1 MFFKIIIKAQD
12 SPWTRFVRCL
22 PLEKLC
28 CNLRKRADVMLSP
41 SAELRIN
48 TAKHLALSRC
58 YEDEILRL
66 RLRLTLRH
74 SLRRGKVRIGVHEF
88 LSRCHPHLSP
98 PPPRGKMEIGIPRNC
113 DVIVTFLIVLWL
125 TIATIKCDAQDKKLD
140 SFTISFASVSG
151 TRAPLWIAKDLGLF
165 EKYGLDGNLVYIA
178 SGVTSV
184 NALLGGS
191 VDIIAASGSSAV
203 GAAARGAPLVI
214 IASLGHIAYKLI
226 AHPSITS
233 VQGLKGKIIGSSRIG
248 AGTDFALQRLLPKLG
263 LTPGKDV
270 TLLPTGISESDR
282 RLLMLVQGKID
293 ATLGTEDNL
302 LQLAARGMKFSVL
315 ADLYE
320 AGVYTT
326 GSDIATNRQLFKQK
340 PRQLKAFLMAISEG
354 IYIGRTHKE
363 QAYRVYRK
371 YLKVEDPKMLESMH
385 KNYLLGS
392 IPARPFPKEEAIQND
407 IEDLS
412 HSYAHLKGRKAAE
425 FVDISLLKSLE
436 DEGFFKKFYG
446 K

>member
-1 MFFKIIIKAQD
+1 MRRLKVLLLLVFAALLLPSSIK
-12 SPWTRFVRCL
+12 
-22 PLEKLC
+22 
-28 CNLRKRADVMLSP
+28 
-41 SAELRIN
+41 
-48 TAKHLALSRC
+48 
-58 YEDEILRL
+58 
-66 RLRLTLRH
+66 
-74 SLRRGKVRIGVHEF
+74 
-88 LSRCHPHLSP
+88 
-98 PPPRGKMEIGIPRNC
+98 
-113 DVIVTFLIVLWL
+113 
-125 TIATIKCDAQDKKLD
+125 AQDKKLD

-165 EKYGLDGNLVYIA
+165 EKYGLEGNLVYIA

-226 AHPSITS
+226 AHPNITT

-270 TLLPTGISESDR
+270 TLLATGISESDR
-282 RLLMLVQGKID
+282 RLLMLMQGKID

-302 LQLAARGMKFSVL
+302 LQLAAKGMKFSVL
-315 ADLYE
+315 ADVYE
-320 AGVYTT
+320 AGIYTT
-326 GSDIATNRQLFKQK
+326 GSDIATSRQLVKQK
-340 PRQLKAFLMAISEG
+340 PRQLKAFLMAITEG
-354 IYIGRTHKE
+354 TFIGRTQKE
-363 QAYRVYRK
+363 QALRVYRK
-371 YLKVEDPKMLESMH
+371 YLKIEDPKMLDSMH

-412 HSYAHLKGRKAAE
+412 HSYAHLKGRKAGE
-425 FVDISLLKSLE
+425 FLDISLLKSLE
-436 DEGFFKKFYG
+436 DEGFFKKLYG

>member
-1 MFFKIIIKAQD
+1 MLGFLLGGMMDLQAQE
-12 SPWTRFVRCL
+12 R
-22 PLEKLC
+22 
-28 CNLRKRADVMLSP
+28 
-41 SAELRIN
+41 
-48 TAKHLALSRC
+48 
-58 YEDEILRL
+58 
-66 RLRLTLRH
+66 
-74 SLRRGKVRIGVHEF
+74 
-88 LSRCHPHLSP
+88 
-98 PPPRGKMEIGIPRNC
+98 
-113 DVIVTFLIVLWL
+113 
-125 TIATIKCDAQDKKLD
+125 KLD
-140 SFTISFASVSG
+140 SFSVSYASVSG

-165 EKYGLDGNLVYIA
+165 EKYALDCSLVYIA

-226 AHPSITS
+226 AHPTITT
-233 VQGLKGKIIGSSRIG
+233 VQGLKGKMIGTSRIG

-315 ADLYE
+315 ADVYE

-326 GSDIATNRQLFKQK
+326 GSDIVTSRQLLKQR
-340 PRQLKAFLMAISEG
+340 PGQLKAFIMAVSEG
-354 IYIGRTHKE
+354 IQIGRTQKE

-371 YLKVEDPKMLESMH
+371 YLKVEDAKMLESMH
-385 KNYLLGS
+385 RNYLLGS

-412 HSYAHLKGRKAAE
+412 HTYAHLKGRNARE
-425 FVDISLLKSLE
+425 FLDVSLLRSLE
-436 DEGFFKKFYG
+436 DEGFYKKLYG

>member
-1 MFFKIIIKAQD
+1 MVK
-12 SPWTRFVRCL
+12 S
-22 PLEKLC
+22 
-28 CNLRKRADVMLSP
+28 
-41 SAELRIN
+41 
-48 TAKHLALSRC
+48 
-58 YEDEILRL
+58 
-66 RLRLTLRH
+66 
-74 SLRRGKVRIGVHEF
+74 
-88 LSRCHPHLSP
+88 
-98 PPPRGKMEIGIPRNC
+98 
-113 DVIVTFLIVLWL
+113 IVTIVILL
-125 TIATIKCDAQDKKLD
+125 LSFQTAETQEKKLD
-140 SFTISFASVSG
+140 SLTISYASVSA

-165 EKYGLDGNLVYIA
+165 EKYGLEGNLVYIA

-203 GAAARGAPLVI
+203 GAAARGAPIVI

-270 TLLPTGISESDR
+270 TLLPTGVSESDR
-282 RLLMLVQGKID
+282 RLLMLMQGRID

-302 LQLAARGMKFSVL
+302 LQLATKGMKFSVL

-326 GSDIATNRQLFKQK
+326 GSDIATSRQLLKEK
-340 PRQLKAFLMAISEG
+340 P
-354 IYIGRTHKE
+354 
-363 QAYRVYRK
+363 
-371 YLKVEDPKMLESMH
+371 
-385 KNYLLGS
+385 
-392 IPARPFPKEEAIQND
+392 IQND

-412 HSYAHLKGRKAAE
+412 QTYAHLKGRKAGE
-425 FVDISLLKSLE
+425 FLDISLLKSLE
-436 DEGFFKKFYG
+436 DEGFFKKLYG

>member
-1 MFFKIIIKAQD
+1 MALKMNRTDGLWRIGD
-12 SPWTRFVRCL
+12 SRLFSPKDLIEIANSERCHSKRQRRISHFLLLPKTRSFG
-22 PLEKLC
+22 
-28 CNLRKRADVMLSP
+28 
-41 SAELRIN
+41 
-48 TAKHLALSRC
+48 
-58 YEDEILRL
+58 YRL
-66 RLRLTLRH
+66 GTTLRH
-74 SLRRGKVRIGVHEF
+74 HLFAPTLVLPRRGEGNRISPSSVH
-88 LSRCHPHLSP
+88 LRQL
-98 PPPRGKMEIGIPRNC
+98 RLA
-113 DVIVTFLIVLWL
+113 IVLFLIAAFLG
-125 TIATIKCDAQDKKLD
+125 KGFAQDKKLD
-140 SFTISFASVSG
+140 SFTISYASVSG

-203 GAAARGAPLVI
+203 GAAARGAPIVI

-226 AHPSITS
+226 AHPSITT

-270 TLLPTGISESDR
+270 TLLATGVSESDR
-282 RLLMLVQGKID
+282 RLLMMMQGKID

-302 LQLAARGMKFSVL
+302 LQLAAKGMKFSVL
-315 ADLYE
+315 ADVYE
-320 AGVYTT
+320 AGIYTT
-326 GSDIATNRQLFKQK
+326 GSDIATSRALLKQK
-340 PRQLKAFLMAISEG
+340 PRQLKAFIMAITEG
-354 IYIGRTHKE
+354 TYIGRTQKE
-363 QAYRVYRK
+363 QATRVYRK
-371 YLKVEDPKMLESMH
+371 YLKIDDPKMLDSMH
-385 KNYLLGS
+385 RNYLLGS

-412 HSYAHLKGRKAAE
+412 QTYAHLKGRKAAE
-425 FVDISLLKSLE
+425 FLDLTLLKTLE
-436 DEGFFKKFYG
+436 DEGFFKKLYG